1 MDKFFQL
8 VQIALGKRDRF
19 TEVPTYADW
28 LYMMDMAK
36 RQALIGICVSA
47 IEKLPE
53 VQCPPKQLMRH
64 WAFVAGKIEQR
75 NKWLNLK
82 CGEITAL
89 LSAAGFGS
97 CMLKGQGMASLYPE
111 PLRRQSGDIDVLVVL
126 GEGRT
131 AEPVSSFARRVV
143 RYARGIDKDAEA
155 VYHHVDIQ
163 VATTRTADGKVVTLP
178 INENN
183 KIEVELH
190 YRISWFYS
198 PLRNFRLQKW
208 FARQYNFIRK
218 SPDATYFM
226 PTNTFNVIFILVHI
240 YRHLFDEGI
249 GLRQC
254 LDYYYVMKEQERDTV
269 CLKELHQ
276 TLSSLG
282 VTRFCAAVMY
292 VLHEVFGLEE
302 QYMIVPMDAKEG
314 DFLLKEILLTGNF
327 GLYNEA
333 RKQHESL
340 LSRFVRRQKRNLRF
354 LLKYPE
360 EVISA
365 PFWILGHRIWRQCN
379 GYIIK
384 Y

>member
-8 VQIALGKRDRF
+8 VQIALGRRDGF

-28 LYMMDMAK
+28 LYMMDMAR

-64 WAFVAGKIEQR
+64 WAFVTGKIEQR

-89 LSAAGFGS
+89 LSEAGFSS
-97 CMLKGQGMASLYPE
+97 CMLKGQGMAALYPE
-111 PLRRQSGDIDVLVVL
+111 PLRRQSGDIDVLVIS

-131 AEPVSSFARRVV
+131 TEPVSSFAKRVIQ
-143 RYARGIDKDAEA
+143 YARGICRDAEA

-163 VATTRTADGKVVTLP
+163 VATTRTAGGKVVALP
-178 INENN
+178 VNEGN

-190 YRISWFYS
+190 YRVSWFYS
-198 PLRNFRLQKW
+198 PLRNIRLQKW
-208 FARQYNFIRK
+208 FARQCAFVRK

-254 LDYYYVMKEQERDTV
+254 LDYYYVMKEQERDAV
-269 CLKELHQ
+269 SLKELRQ

-282 VTRFCAAVMY
+282 LTRFCAGVMY

-302 QYMIVPMDAKEG
+302 EHMIVPMNAKEG
-314 DFLLKEILLTGNF
+314 EFLLKEILLTGNF
-327 GLYNEA
+327 GQYTGA
-333 RKQHESL
+333 RKQHENL
-340 LSRFVRRQKRNLRF
+340 LSRFARRQKRNLRF
-354 LLKYPE
+354 LLTYPE

-365 PFWILGHRIWRQCN
+365 PFWILWHRIWRWRN
-379 GYIIK
+379 GYIVES
-384 Y
+384 